1 MKDKRTLTTEKRPLE
16 VQMVLYF
23 DMKGEE
29 KMSNQKY
36 FFAMEINKD
45 ELNRIFK
52 DLHTAQ
58 ETIYKCYSRLKNLGV
73 ITLKEA
79 EIENSLTEH

>member
-1 MKDKRTLTTEKRPLE
+1 MTTEKRPLE

-52 DLHTAQ
+52 DLHGRLTAQ
-58 ETIYKCYSRLKNLGV
+58 KQEKHLQ
-73 ITLKEA
+73 A
-79 EIENSLTEH
+79 A